1 MNKCTVFLVI
11 LLGMGLL
18 VGCESRDEAA
28 PTAPAAKQAAEE
40 SQTDALKA
48 AKEIGEQI
56 TQGADANKAAE
67 QTQTLLEKVAQ
78 LIKDGKL
85 GEAETELKGLE
96 SKKASLSQSEQGQ
109 IEASRVALDAAKA
122 KEQLKVP
129 SGIPGLP
136 K

>member
-18 VGCESRDEAA
+18 VGCKSKDEAA
-28 PTAPAAKQAAEE
+28 PTAPAAKRAAEK
-40 SQTDALKA
+40 SRTDALKA
-48 AKEIGEQI
+48 AKGIGEQI
-56 TQGADANKAAE
+56 TQGADVDKAVE
-67 QTQTLLEKVAQ
+67 QTQTLLEKIAQ
-78 LIKDGKL
+78 LIKGGKL

-96 SKKASLSQSEQGQ
+96 SKKASLSESEQGQ
-109 IEASRVALDAAKA
+109 IKASRVALDVAKA
-122 KEQLKVP
+122 KERLKVP